1 EIPTVSAQK
10 EHKRDIAR
18 GVDAAQALIVA
29 AGGKAHVLDADGGNP
44 IVLGQLGTDPAL
56 PTVTVYNHLDVQP
69 ADQAKDGW
77 KTDPFR
83 CVLEGDVYRGR
94 GTTDDKG
101 PALAAFFGARY
112 ALELGVPANIA
123 FLWEFEEEIGSPS
136 FEKTIAK
143 NKALLRTGSVIVS
156 DTIWI

>member
-1 EIPTVSAQK
+1 MPEIQLTRDAALAAADGVRPQFERILKELVEIPTVSAQK

-18 GVDAAQALIVA
+18 GVEAAQALIVA

-83 CVLEGDVYRGR
+83 CVL
-94 GTTDDKG
+94 
-101 PALAAFFGARY
+101 
-112 ALELGVPANIA
+112 
-123 FLWEFEEEIGSPS
+123 
-136 FEKTIAK
+136 
-143 NKALLRTGSVIVS
+143 
-156 DTIWI
+156 